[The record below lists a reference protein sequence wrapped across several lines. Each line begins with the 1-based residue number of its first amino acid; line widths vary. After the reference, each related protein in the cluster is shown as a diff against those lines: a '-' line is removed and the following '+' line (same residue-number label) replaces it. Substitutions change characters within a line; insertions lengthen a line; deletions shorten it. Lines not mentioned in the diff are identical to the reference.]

1 MAMIWKHVRN
11 RRRDFATLFVLL
23 WVAQAGAQELV
34 YSTGSEIG
42 GPSGLVVIPNLAGG
56 LAASSPIYI
65 DPLGGAPI
73 NPHGFALIAPMTAV
87 TGQISVGTGLAHRLN
102 VIDIETASISYS
114 FQPGGANNT
123 DYTGYGTVISNPA
136 RTHLLLAPGDFQGTA
151 GSLLWV
157 VPMPLSALS
166 VASDILTMPG
176 KFGPGQTHAI
186 AFDPNTGR
194 AYVAHTNG
202 VTVIDP
208 PYHAANIAFTIPLP
222 AVADPSDFASRSV
235 ALSRDAATMLLTS
248 GGATPGTTLV
258 TVIHAPFSATSPSE
272 QLNVA
277 QASQLHAIAFTPDG
291 SQALAVDAV
300 ASGGQGQVFA
310 ISAPYTSTSHVEW
323 LHLPAGGQNTG
334 GFGDIEISPDGRM
347 AALAGG
353 CIGDGCPLVT
363 LRAPFTEAG
372 FGIETMNV
380 PRLPYPYYSPG
391 RGTGTV
397 HFWPTPVVPRPQIR
411 LDRIAVTEGNSGTR
425 PARFTISLSNPSTQT
440 ISINY
445 ATASLQAVPPS
456 DYIQTVST
464 LSFAPGETRK
474 TVDVPVVGDTVIE
487 SDEYFSLNL
496 SNPVNASLFSMPSAG
511 DGYCLIVN
519 DDGGTPYIATDP
531 PLPDA
536 YVGVPYT
543 QTFTAQNTAA
553 APTWA
558 VAAPNLNLVGGLG
571 MAGASGVLSGVPVQ
585 AGSYYFAVYLSGL
598 NVSRE
603 YHLNVLLDRI
613 FADGFEAV
621 P

>member
-1 MAMIWKHVRN
+1 
-11 RRRDFATLFVLL
+11 
-23 WVAQAGAQELV
+23 
-34 YSTGSEIG
+34 
-42 GPSGLVVIPNLAGG
+42 
-56 LAASSPIYI
+56 
-65 DPLGGAPI
+65 
-73 NPHGFALIAPMTAV
+73 
-87 TGQISVGTGLAHRLN
+87 
-102 VIDIETASISYS
+102 
-114 FQPGGANNT
+114 
-123 DYTGYGTVISNPA
+123 
-136 RTHLLLAPGDFQGTA
+136 
-151 GSLLWV
+151 
-157 VPMPLSALS
+157 
-166 VASDILTMPG
+166 MPG

-194 AYVAHTNG
+194 AYVAHSNG

-208 PYHAANIAFTIPLP
+208 PYDAASIAFTIPLP
-222 AVADPSDFASRSV
+222 AVADPSNSASRSV
-235 ALSRDAATMLLTS
+235 ALSPDATTLLLTS
-248 GGATPGTTLV
+248 GGATPGTNLV
-258 TVIHAPFSATSPSE
+258 TIIHAPFSASSASE
-272 QLNVA
+272 QLIVTH
-277 QASQLHAIAFTPDG
+277 ASELRAIAFTPDG
-291 SQALAVDAV
+291 SRALAVDAV

-310 ISAPYTSTSHVEW
+310 ISAPYASNSHVEW
-323 LHLPAGGQNTG
+323 LHLPAGGQNLG
-334 GFGDIEISPDGRM
+334 GFGDIEISPDGRI

-363 LRAPFTEAG
+363 LSAPFTEAG

-380 PRLPYPYYSPG
+380 PHLPYPYYSPG

-425 PARFTISLSNPSTQT
+425 PARFTVSLSNPSTQT
-440 ISINY
+440 ISVNY
-445 ATASLQAVPPS
+445 ATASSQAVPPS
-456 DYIQTVST
+456 DYIQTVGT

-487 SDEYFSLNL
+487 SDEYFSLDL

-543 QTFTAQNTAA
+543 QTFTAQNAA
-553 APTWA
+553 SAPSWA
-558 VAAPNLNLVGGLG
+558 VTSPNLNLVGGLA
-571 MAGASGVLSGVPVQ
+571 MAGASGVLSGTPVQ
-585 AGSYYFAVYLSGL
+585 AGSYYFSVYLSGL

-603 YHLNVLLDRI
+603 YHLNVLVDRI
-613 FADGFEAV
+613 FADGFDAV

>member
-1 MAMIWKHVRN
+1 MAMSWKHSRN
-11 RRRDFATLFVLL
+11 FMRDFAALFVLL
-23 WVAQAGAQELV
+23 GGAQAGAQELV
-34 YSTGSEIG
+34 YSSGSG
-42 GPSGLVVIPNLAGG
+42 PSGPSGLIVIPNLAGG

-65 DPLGGAPI
+65 DPFGGAPI
-73 NPHGFALIAPMTAV
+73 NPHGFTLIAPMTAV
-87 TGQISVGTGLAHRLN
+87 TGQISVGSGLTHRLD

-114 FQPGGANNT
+114 FQPGGTNNT
-123 DYTGYGTVISNPA
+123 DYTGWGTVISNPA
-136 RTHLLLAPGDFQGTA
+136 HTHLLLAPGDYQGTA

-157 VPMPLSALS
+157 VPMPLSWMS

-176 KFGPGQTHAI
+176 KFGTAQTHAI
-186 AFDPNTGR
+186 AFDSNTGR
-194 AYVAHTNG
+194 AFVAHTNG

-208 PYHAANIAFTIPLP
+208 PYDAASIAFTISLP
-222 AVADPSDFASRSV
+222 AVADPGNYASRSV
-235 ALSRDAATMLLTS
+235 ALSPDATTLLLTS
-248 GGATPGTTLV
+248 GGATPGQNLV
-258 TVIHAPFSATSPSE
+258 TIIHAPFSASSPFE

-277 QASQLHAIAFTPDG
+277 HASELHAIAFTPDG

-300 ASGGQGQVFA
+300 ASAGQGQVFA

-323 LHLPAGGQNTG
+323 LHLPAGGQNSG
-334 GFGDIEISPDGRM
+334 GFGDIEISPDGRI

-380 PRLPYPYYSPG
+380 PRLPYPYFSFG
-391 RGTGTV
+391 RGNGTA

-411 LDRIAVTEGNSGTR
+411 LDHIAVTEGNSGTR
-425 PARFTISLSNPSTQT
+425 PARFTVSLSGPSTQT
-440 ISINY
+440 VSVNY

-456 DYIQTVST
+456 DYIQTVGI

-474 TVDVPVVGDTVIE
+474 TVDVPVVGDTVVE

-496 SNPVNASLFSMPSAG
+496 SNPVNASLLSMPSAG
-511 DGYCLIVN
+511 DGLCLIVN
-519 DDGGTPYIATDP
+519 DDGGSPYISTDP

-543 QTFTAQNTAA
+543 QTFSSQNTAG

-558 VAAPNLNLVGGLG
+558 VTSPNLNLVGGLA
-571 MAGASGVLSGVPVQ
+571 MAGASGVLSGTPVQ

-598 NVSRE
+598 SVSRE
-603 YHLNVLLDRI
+603 YHLTVRVDRI
-613 FADGFEAV
+613 FANGFEAV